1 MGGLGLT
8 IVHKSIIYLIFQLY
22 QIITICAL
30 NTYFVSISQM
40 LVSLQ
45 LSKEAKY
52 LVAGNPLSFNNHLSQ
67 KTVKEIQGN
76 DLGYGNIVKDWAI
89 RRLTTYVH

>member
-1 MGGLGLT
+1 MSGKIHAT
-8 IVHKSIIYLIFQLY
+8 KSILNMILY
-22 QIITICAL
+22 HIINSL
-30 NTYFVSISQM
+30 M
-40 LVSLQ
+40 LVALQ

-52 LVAGNPLSFNNHLSQ
+52 LVAGNSSSFNNHLSQ
-67 KTVKEIQGN
+67 ETLKEIQGN